1 MSCRH
6 SINWIYSSAKFECA
20 HIEFSFYSYHSLKGA
35 KDSAIAFKN
44 QTPLE
49 IEVAK
54 LLYGSKVNQQSTDE
68 SGNSVGLRYTHF
80 RTKKMVPI
88 NLL

>member
-1 MSCRH
+1 MLTLNFR
-6 SINWIYSSAKFECA
+6 
-20 HIEFSFYSYHSLKGA
+20 FYSYHSLKGA

-54 LLYGSKVNQQSTDE
+54 LLYGSKVNQQTTDE

-80 RTKKMVPI
+80 RTRKNGSNKFT
-88 NLL
+88 LSLR

>member
-1 MSCRH
+1 MLTLNFR
-6 SINWIYSSAKFECA
+6 
-20 HIEFSFYSYHSLKGA
+20 FYSYHSLKGA

-54 LLYGSKVNQQSTDE
+54 LLYGSKVNQQTTDE

-80 RTKKMVPI
+80 EQKKVSICSEFGMNNMLKI
-88 NLL
+88 SLN